1 MRDRRLVWNTLLLC
15 LPAVALVAGG
25 VCFICDKVPEFVKN
39 EKSRIRDDYRAHA
52 ELIRDGEVEKGRL
65 IASYAPKTL
74 SRSVYKMKPGRW
86 GFDVGEK
93 TSVVWYDDRSEI
105 RAVEVPKIEP
115 FDFAFFFYVGGG
127 LFMALFVAMTAFGIR
142 YFWKFARER
151 DDFLAAT
158 AHDLT
163 TPLVGLRYAI
173 GRNDEDARCLNERMI
188 RLVENIKDFLR
199 LGRRPKPAKEPFGVL
214 AAYKEAYALFAADY
228 RDLFDGADVE
238 TVFDAPPEELIA
250 LGDETLTVQIVWNL
264 LGNDLKY
271 AAPYG
276 PVKVRFSREGAF
288 VGLHFIDEGQGMTPG
303 QMRKAFDRYY
313 RARTVLESGKGG
325 FGIGLC
331 TAREFALSMGGDLTV
346 RANEPSGCVFT
357 LRLPMP
363 LPAVRQDRVSAK
375 VAFGGG
381 NLV

>member
-1 MRDRRLVWNTLLLC
+1 MRDRRLVWNTFLLC
-15 LPAVALVAGG
+15 LPAAALVAGG
-25 VCFICDKVPEFVKN
+25 GFFIYDKVPEFVKN
-39 EKSRIRDDYRAHA
+39 EKGRIREEYRAHA
-52 ELIRDGEVEKGRL
+52 ELIRDAEVEKNRL
-65 IASYAPKTL
+65 IPAYVPKTS
-74 SRSVYKMKPGRW
+74 SRSVYRMKPGRW

-93 TSVVWYDDRSEI
+93 TTVVWYDDRHKV
-105 RAVEVPKIEP
+105 RAYEVPKIEP
-115 FDFAFFFYVGGG
+115 FDFAFFFYAGGG
-127 LFMALFVAMTAFGIR
+127 VFMALFISMTAFGIR

-173 GRNDEDARCLNERMI
+173 GRNDGDARCLNERML
-188 RLVENIKDFLR
+188 RLVDNIKDFLK
-199 LGRRPKPAKEPFGVL
+199 LGGRRRPAKEPFDVL
-214 AAYKEAYALFAADY
+214 AVYREAYALFAADY

-238 TVFDAPPEELIA
+238 TVLDAPPEELIA
-250 LGDETLTVQIVWNL
+250 LGDETLAVQIIWNL

-276 PVKVRFSREGAF
+276 PVKVAFSREGAF
-288 VGLHFIDEGQGMTPG
+288 VELRFIDEGQGMTPG

-313 RARTVLESGKGG
+313 RAGTVLESGKGG

-331 TAREFALSMGGDLTV
+331 TARVFALSMGGNLTV

-357 LRLPMP
+357 LCLP
-363 LPAVRQDRVSAK
+363 SAEK
-375 VAFGGG
+375 TPVEKEIT
-381 NLV
+381 